1 MKPVMVRPPFRPP
14 KCVRNVSEQ
23 ERATVIPFE
32 ATLPL
37 NGFEQHAD
45 DRHVVIR
52 PAVVGAQWREEG
64 GGGGG
69 CCNKARIPWHLCLTT
84 RAFHLLL
91 FLPSFLPPFLG
102 RSFPSHICHGELGS
116 KELAAP
122 TDEQDGMKERRR
134 GRTATGRARMCL
146 QSESKLL
153 CRQFAVEEERKGA
166 FEAPNPKSAVRL
178 SV

>member
-52 PAVVGAQWREEG
+52 PAVVGAQWREEEE
-64 GGGGG
+64 GGGG

-91 FLPSFLPPFLG
+91 FLPPFLG

-134 GRTATGRARMCL
+134 GRRRDERGCVCRASRNFFVANS
-146 QSESKLL
+146 Q
-153 CRQFAVEEERKGA
+153 
-166 FEAPNPKSAVRL
+166 
-178 SV
+178 